1 MNDYELEQGPG
12 GAETRTYFV
21 IGESR
26 TNADNAITKIYGS
39 FYLAFEVSERTEQ
52 VVAFSCTHTL
62 DLTENFLRKLFW
74 ASIFPPSTPGWRRCW
89 SAGMAGPPAGRCWY
103 PTGTRSSATG
113 PCGEGGARR
122 EIDAWK
128 E

>member
-1 MNDYELEQGPG
+1 MNEYELEQGPG

-52 VVAFSCTHTL
+52 VVACWPC
-62 DLTENFLRKLFW
+62 K
-74 ASIFPPSTPGWRRCW
+74 STVSG
-89 SAGMAGPPAGRCWY
+89 
-103 PTGTRSSATG
+103 RSSTLFRRW
-113 PCGEGGARR
+113 CGFTSSA
-122 EIDAWK
+122 
-128 E
+128 